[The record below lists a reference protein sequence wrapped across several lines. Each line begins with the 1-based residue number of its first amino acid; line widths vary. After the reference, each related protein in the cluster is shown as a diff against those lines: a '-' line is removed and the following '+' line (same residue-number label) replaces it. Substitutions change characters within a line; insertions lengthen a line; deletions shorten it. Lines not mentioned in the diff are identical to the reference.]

1 MQQHLTDRSK
11 NPQIDNWQ
19 RELQVNGIYL
29 KRRDPIHPYGNFY
42 GVHLQT
48 KTPHSQ
54 STRATIISVAT
65 YNFKQRIDGE
75 AAAFIVCLDDES
87 PSTTTEHCNNFL
99 LGDPSNR
106 WSDKS
111 VLFAICRNGLSGDI
125 CEHSML
131 DALSL
136 KQLNRFITK
145 AILLDNSEPQQ
156 QNSAIEVA
164 ENLSEEFTFEKNE
177 VIDAQIERIQKRFK
191 KTHVPAEAAHLHLPT
206 LGHSFL
212 ESHKISPKTGYQL
225 IVQLAS
231 LLHFGEQFP
240 SWEVLT
246 LMPFHKGRLDW
257 MQVVSPAILAFCRAA
272 AAAFSIADNKT
283 GLETSSEL
291 KMLLREAAMVHVCTM
306 TRIARG
312 RSFAAHMEA
321 LHEIVAQVLPDDDD
335 VPPLFRDQTWEKI
348 ILVTNTRKIKTDAS

>member
-1 MQQHLTDRSK
+1 M
-11 NPQIDNWQ
+11 I
-19 RELQVNGIYL
+19 
-29 KRRDPIHPYGNFY
+29 
-42 GVHLQT
+42 
-48 KTPHSQ
+48 
-54 STRATIISVAT
+54 
-65 YNFKQRIDGE
+65 E

-87 PSTTTEHCNNFL
+87 PSTITERCNNFL

-206 LGHSFL
+206 LG
-212 ESHKISPKTGYQL
+212 
-225 IVQLAS
+225 
-231 LLHFGEQFP
+231 
-240 SWEVLT
+240 
-246 LMPFHKGRLDW
+246 
-257 MQVVSPAILAFCRAA
+257 
-272 AAAFSIADNKT
+272 
-283 GLETSSEL
+283 
-291 KMLLREAAMVHVCTM
+291 
-306 TRIARG
+306 
-312 RSFAAHMEA
+312 
-321 LHEIVAQVLPDDDD
+321 
-335 VPPLFRDQTWEKI
+335 
-348 ILVTNTRKIKTDAS
+348 